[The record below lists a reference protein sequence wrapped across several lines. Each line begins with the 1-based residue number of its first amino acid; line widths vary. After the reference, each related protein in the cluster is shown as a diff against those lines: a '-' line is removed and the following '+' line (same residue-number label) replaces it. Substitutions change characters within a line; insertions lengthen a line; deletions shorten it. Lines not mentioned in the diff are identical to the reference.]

1 MNKDKYWE
9 SFSNY
14 LNLKDGFDEYSY
26 ERIKDIFF
34 CGWEA
39 YERAINDSGLVLS
52 NIESLTL
59 IADNADL
66 LSKFKRNKDSEFFVL
81 TPTKSEQPLYST
93 SEAHLMKNI
102 EHYKRHSKE
111 V

>member
-1 MNKDKYWE
+1 MDKQKYWE
-9 SFSNY
+9 DFSNY
-14 LNLKDGFDEYSY
+14 LKLKGKFDEYSY

-39 YERAINDSGLVLS
+39 YERAINGSGLVLS
-52 NIESLTL
+52 NLESLTL

-81 TPTKSEQPLYST
+81 TPTKSEQPLYSM
-93 SEAHLMKNI
+93 SEEHLVKNI
-102 EHYKRHSKE
+102 EHYKKHSKE

>member
-1 MNKDKYWE
+1 MDKQKYWE
-9 SFSNY
+9 DFSNY
-14 LNLKDGFDEYSY
+14 LKLKGKSDGYSY

-52 NIESLTL
+52 NLESLTL

-66 LSKFKRNKDSEFFVL
+66 LSKFKKHKEEDFFVL
-81 TPTKSEQPLYST
+81 TPTKSEQPLYSK
-93 SEAHLMKNI
+93 SEEHLMKNI
-102 EHYKRHSKE
+102 EHYKKHSKE